1 MQSALPNRS
10 NKTWRLVPFVFV
22 SILIHSAILF
32 VISLPTS
39 KLTVVKARS
48 MSVYLVVPPVLEHP
62 SFQDEDQAVIVNNL
76 SKLQASFNTQGIL
89 GITHLNV
96 PNTFDTPVSNTQL
109 LFESATNIAR
119 DEGRKI
125 EQDISAQE
133 KIRRNTPIGLMEQDL
148 KQPEKEM
155 RLANGML
162 KIITKWG
169 KICFQP
175 APFFARDTA
184 GVFSLPIKCP

>member
-1 MQSALPNRS
+1 MQSALPNPS

-76 SKLQASFNTQGIL
+76 PQLQASSNTQRNSS
-89 GITHLNV
+89 ITHLNV
-96 PNTFDTPVSNTQL
+96 PNTFDTPVSSTQPL
-109 LFESATNIAR
+109 LESATNIAR

-125 EQDISAQE
+125 EQNIAAQE
-133 KIRRNTPIGLMEQDL
+133 KIRRNTPIGVMEQDI

-162 KIITKWG
+162 KIITSAG
-169 KICFQP
+169 EICFQP
-175 APFFARDTA
+175 APYFAHDT
-184 GVFSLPIKCP
+184 GVFSLPIRCP